1 MNGSI
6 KKYIYSIFTLLVFGL
21 VYGQTFNPGTIAVE
35 RANTCYNGSVAVNNL
50 VAGTAA
56 GGLGVTTAYAWELSS
71 DNGATWRN
79 FTNESAGEVLVDFLI
94 DGGNK
99 ITINGL
105 KKTILVRRQFSR
117 STLLGGVTNLD
128 YSPAVTVQVQQQNII
143 SFPDGRNSFAIQQGT
158 NFTLPTA
165 TGSLP
170 STFQITD
177 RAGNVVSGVI
187 SNLPKGEYYFTYK
200 ATTTSTGGTLAGCES
215 FATLQLIV
223 YDLNN
228 CNLTKQRRY
237 ATNQHGWASGLSAV
251 NNAGNAVNGDR
262 SQYATLAG
270 GVVLLGIGTVGID
283 LYFTKPDGTL
293 YTGEELRNK
302 KVTIKLGEQYS
313 VLKLIGGISVVGRNA
328 ANLAAINTSS
338 NALNSGNTFS
348 VKGGLLDLLKGDNV
362 FEYSFIPAASNGAA
376 VPYNGV
382 RIILSS
388 LLGVAD
394 QATVFHAY
402 IEDEVEIN
410 PGTNSCA
417 NNNPIT
423 VNPPVAY
430 PTTQNGVN
438 VVNSPITLN
447 QFVEDVNW
455 GNTTAGLNLA
465 TALSTVNYPYYAVD
479 NDYNSFAVFNTTA
492 GVLNQQ
498 FLNVRFRQNAR
509 PGDQVQIT
517 LGTENASIL
526 TLGLLNLSSYRIK
539 YYLGDTQVGT
549 QTLDQFKLLDLGLLR
564 LTQGQKIVISS
575 PISIPFDKV
584 QIEQFN
590 TVNVNLGNQF
600 YVYDVRIN
608 PQMLFEGQTDP
619 KQITTVCAA
628 DYLAIQTMDYCT
640 TYDVSF
646 AEVTEFG
653 EQLRNEQ
660 GQPIVDSQGNPIL
673 SIVSVNDIPNSQL
686 KFSHYGSNMAYYE
699 IDRMYNEYQGRLVI
713 KIQTKRQG
721 CNYGDAQYL
730 RVNLINCNDA
740 VVNPII
746 KTGVK
751 SFK

>member
-21 VYGQTFNPGTIAVE
+21 VYGQTLNPGTIAVE

-50 VAGTAA
+50 VAGTAT
-56 GGLGVTTAYAWELSS
+56 GGLFVTTAYAWELSS

-79 FTNESAGEVLVDFLI
+79 FTNERAGEVLVDFLI
-94 DGGNK
+94 DEGNK
-99 ITINGL
+99 ITISGL

-117 STLLGGVTNLD
+117 SNSLGVVTNLD
-128 YSPAVTVQVQQQNII
+128 YSPVVTVQVQQQNLI

-177 RAGNVVSGVI
+177 REGNVVSGVI

-262 SQYATLAG
+262 SQFATLAG

-293 YTGEELRNK
+293 YTGEELQNK

-328 ANLAAINTSS
+328 ANLAAISTSS
-338 NALNSGNTFS
+338 SSLNSGNAFS

-362 FEYSFIPAASNGAA
+362 FEYSFIPAAANGAS

-619 KQITTVCAA
+619 KQITTICAA